1 MEQIGTIADR
11 VLGKMAARQIEM
23 ESILK
28 SIESSLLSK
37 DYPAVRKLSQGI
49 FNEARGRMFE
59 LWLKYPP
66 VGEKCSK
73 CKRMI
78 EFELSRE
85 DLEWFR
91 PPCPKCEAE
100 RVKALVRDDLSDIKI
115 RRGVPLRFINATIS
129 DFPGRY
135 KRFLGKNGL
144 FIFGERGVG
153 KTHLLS
159 ALMQEEFL
167 KLLPE

>member
-1 MEQIGTIADR
+1 MSWH
-11 VLGKMAARQIEM
+11 LP
-23 ESILK
+23 
-28 SIESSLLSK
+28 SK
-37 DYPAVRKLSQGI
+37 DYPTARKLSHGV
-49 FNEARGRMFE
+49 FNGAGGRVFE

-66 VGEKCSK
+66 AGEKCSK
-73 CKRMI
+73 CGKVI
-78 EFELSRE
+78 EFGLSRE
-85 DLEWFR
+85 NLEWFK
-91 PPCPKCEAE
+91 PPCPRCETE